1 MIDRSRAPAPVKR
14 AGRAVSRTFGRATSR
29 WRALPDFMLVGGNR
43 CGTTALHRAL
53 IEHPLV
59 APPVLHKGVNY
70 FDVNY
75 FRGPDWYAGHFPTR
89 ADAQR
94 RAGRSAGRPLVMEA
108 CGYYLDHPAAATRI
122 RQDLPETK
130 FVVMLRDPVER
141 AHSAHRH
148 NVARGMEHRSFEEV
162 IDLEPERN
170 RGEAER
176 MLADPTYESW
186 AHRHGSPVRRGQYVE
201 RLEEYF
207 DLFGRDR
214 VLVLF
219 SERFAVE
226 PEPDFDEVLRF
237 LDLPD
242 FRPEAGF
249 GRWNASP
256 PADLAPATRRRLREH
271 YRPYDERLAALL
283 GVELPW
289 PNADT
294 DPALA
299 EPAGRAPEAISQAD
313 G

>member
-1 MIDRSRAPAPVKR
+1 
-14 AGRAVSRTFGRATSR
+14 
-29 WRALPDFMLVGGNR
+29 MLIGGNR

-75 FRGPDWYAGHFPTR
+75 HRGPDWYAGHFPTR
-89 ADAQR
+89 VGARLRSGQR
-94 RAGRSAGRPLVMEA
+94 DRRPLVMEA
-108 CGYYLDHPAAATRI
+108 TGYYLDHPAAAARI
-122 RQDLPETK
+122 QRDLPDTK

-148 NVARGMEHRSFEEV
+148 NVARGMEHLSFEEV
-162 IDLEPERN
+162 IDLEAERN
-170 RGEAER
+170 AGEVER
-176 MLADPTYESW
+176 MLADASYESW
-186 AHRHGSPVRRGQYVE
+186 AHRHASPVRRSQYVD

-207 DLFGRDR
+207 ERFGRDQ

-219 SERFAVE
+219 SEEYSER
-226 PEPDFDEVLRF
+226 PEPDFDRVLEF
-237 LDLPD
+237 LDLPP

-271 YRPYDERLAALL
+271 YQPFDERLAELL
-283 GVELPW
+283 GRPLPW
-289 PNADT
+289 PDVDS
-294 DPALA
+294 DPALTV
-299 EPAGRAPEAISQAD
+299 PAMS
-313 G
+313 